1 MRSAALQRQHFANSR
16 LAAPPASPAPKPPEV
31 CYFLAFSP
39 FPPCLNKFENIASL
53 SGAQPAG
60 AAHQP
65 PLLAAAPAGAARS
78 RREGQSRCNPPGPT
92 GTAGGDPGGGPRTGS
107 GASPGGEGQPRTRGK
122 PDPCSR
128 AAESR
133 LGSLGLQ
140 KKPGRAGAEPAAAP
154 GCPPRALGAGEGVAA
169 GINLFPLVL

>member
-16 LAAPPASPAPKPPEV
+16 LAALPASPAPNPPEV

-53 SGAQPAG
+53 RGAQPAG
-60 AAHQP
+60 SAHQP

-78 RREGQSRCNPPGPT
+78 RRGGRADVTLPAPPGQPGAT
-92 GTAGGDPGGGPRTGS
+92 RGGGPRTGS